1 VIVRPD
7 HRRRGAGTALTGA
20 ALDRRG
26 GRRVVALVSNPAAV
40 PFFAAMGI
48 AREPHR
54 PPAICLRLDA
64 GPHEH
69 DPV

>member
-7 HRRRGAGTALTGA
+7 HRRRGAGTASTGA
-20 ALDRRG
+20 PLDRCGDHRL
-26 GRRVVALVSNPAAV
+26 ALVSNPAAV

-48 AREPHR
+48 AREDHEPL
-54 PPAICLRLDA
+54 AICLRLHA
-64 GPHEH
+64 GLHEH

>member
-7 HRRRGAGTALTGA
+7 HPRRGAGTALTGA
-20 ALDRRG
+20 ALDRCG
-26 GRRVVALVSNPAAV
+26 DRRLALVSNPAAV